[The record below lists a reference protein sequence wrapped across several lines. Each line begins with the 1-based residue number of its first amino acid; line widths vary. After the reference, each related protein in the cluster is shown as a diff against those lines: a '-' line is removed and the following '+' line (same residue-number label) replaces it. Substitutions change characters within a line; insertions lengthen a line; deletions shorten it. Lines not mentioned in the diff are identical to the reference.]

1 VRFVGRLDRIR
12 RDFEA
17 RRLDACPDCRGH
29 AIDFEFEKADPV
41 GPVPLPSGPCRTC
54 GKIRTSVRFRTIPGV
69 SVEEAEAKCRSKRPN
84 REDAE

>member
-1 VRFVGRLDRIR
+1 MRFVGRLDRIR

-29 AIDFEFEKADPV
+29 GLDFEFERADPV

-69 SVEEAEAKCRSKRPN
+69 TVEEAETKYRKKRPN
-84 REDAE
+84 REDEE